1 MFGSGS
7 GNSRASPALVVNPC
21 PLSPAREEIEVSA
34 QRSAARWSNCTD
46 NVWYLVVSGNPSPS
60 HIINATGGLVS
71 KLAERTRGEIQV
83 KHFAAPA

>member
-46 NVWYLVVSGNPSPS
+46 NVWYLVYGISWSQE
-60 HIINATGGLVS
+60 T
-71 KLAERTRGEIQV
+71 QV
-83 KHFAAPA
+83 QVTL